1 MRRSTIQRY
10 GVSLVIMV
18 PILFALI
25 ALGAQSRASEEHRAS
40 PTEQA
45 VVALSEER
53 GLSDEVAPT
62 VTVATV
68 TPEPSPNPSP
78 VPTVMVVSTP
88 TTEVAIAPRVGIQ
101 VGHWKTEE
109 LPDEL
114 ARLRTSVGAVVG
126 EYTEVDVNMVVA
138 EQVAA
143 QLQNE
148 GITVDL
154 LPATIPPAYE
164 ADAFI
169 SIHADGSTSTATN
182 GFKLATSWRTSRASQ
197 QLHDAIRTEYATAT
211 GLPWDSSITVNM
223 RGYYA
228 FSYYRFTHTVARTTP
243 SVIVEM
249 GFLTNPA
256 DRALMLNEPE
266 RVASGITQGILRYL
280 SERDPN
286 DREALIPPEF
296 KTQRSRSAEGVTI
309 RSRPDEN
316 ASSAIFAP
324 ADARIRPF
332 EERDGWY
339 QVFVRV
345 GEERAIGWVQKEL
358 VVETDDPIPT
368 PLPPLDS

>member
-10 GVSLVIMV
+10 GVSLMIVLPIMFV
-18 PILFALI
+18 LI
-25 ALGAQSRASEEHRAS
+25 ALGSQSQTSDADISSSTISSNDTQSEVTEWPNELP
-40 PTEQA
+40 PTSTSE
-45 VVALSEER
+45 VVTSEP
-53 GLSDEVAPT
+53 SA
-62 VTVATV
+62 VATAIS
-68 TPEPSPNPSP
+68 T
-78 VPTVMVVSTP
+78 STP
-88 TTEVAIAPRVGIQ
+88 LPTTPKASLPRVGIQ
-101 VGHWKTEE
+101 VGHWQTEA

-114 ARLRTSVGAVVG
+114 ARLRTSVGAIVG
-126 EYTEVDVNMVVA
+126 EYTETEVNASIAQRVV
-138 EQVAA
+138 A

-148 GITVDL
+148 GIIVDL

-164 ADAFI
+164 ADAFV

-197 QLHDAIRTEYATAT
+197 QLHDAIRNEYATAT
-211 GLPWDSSITVNM
+211 GLPWDPSITVNM

-249 GFLTNPA
+249 GFLTNPS
-256 DRALMLNEPE
+256 DRAMMLNEPD
-266 RVASGITQGILRYL
+266 RIASGITQGILRYL
-280 SERDPN
+280 RERDPH

-316 ASSAIFAP
+316 ASSTIFAP

-345 GEERAIGWVQKEL
+345 GEQRAIGWVQKEL
-358 VVETDDPIPT
+358 VVETNDPTPT

>member
-1 MRRSTIQRY
+1 MS
-10 GVSLVIMV
+10 
-18 PILFALI
+18 PIIFALI
-25 ALGAQSRASEEHRAS
+25 ALGAQSRASEEHRTS
-40 PTEQA
+40 PTELA
-45 VVALSEER
+45 SVAPSEE
-53 GLSDEVAPT
+53 GGPSSELQPT
-62 VTVATV
+62 VMVVTV

-78 VPTVMVVSTP
+78 LNVIAP
-88 TTEVAIAPRVGIQ
+88 TTEVAISPRVGIQ

-126 EYTEVDVNMVVA
+126 QYTEVDVNLLIA

-148 GITVDL
+148 GIVVDL

-164 ADAFI
+164 ADAFV

-197 QLHDAIRTEYATAT
+197 QLHDAIKAEYATAT
-211 GLPWDSSITVNM
+211 NLPWDSSITVNM

-266 RVASGITQGILRYL
+266 RVAGGIAQGILRYL
-280 SERDPN
+280 HERDTN

-296 KTQRSRSAEGVTI
+296 KTQQSHSAEGVTI

-316 ASSAIFAP
+316 ASSTIFAP

-339 QVFVRV
+339 HVFVRV
-345 GEERAIGWVQKEL
+345 GEQRAIGWVQKEL
-358 VVETDDPIPT
+358 VIETNDPTPT